1 MGQRVRVERKGKFDE
16 EEGVKG
22 RIGVREEG
30 KLVFPLEYVLRE
42 GMKGRGVV
50 GSVLLHLQNM
60 IVVLIFKKKITI
72 SIIIFSLILICGIE
86 MQCMIEKQQQQYI
99 I

>member
-30 KLVFPLEYVLRE
+30 KLVFPLAYVLRE
-42 GMKGRGVV
+42 GMKERGV

-60 IVVLIFKKKITI
+60 IVGLIFLKIII
-72 SIIIFSLILICGIE
+72 SIFFFLLFSYADSKCNV
-86 MQCMIEKQQQQYI
+86 
-99 I
+99 